1 MDKLNE
7 MLGAAEGCG
16 YAYVPTY
23 DKEDKKYNILY
34 KDSVWSYTE
43 VGSGVIT
50 YLDRKALIEDI
61 HTLELDITPI
71 KTHLTDAILSNLAV
85 KYIKAVDLYGE
96 EYVMSTLKAWEDFY
110 TGIVDLTKHV
120 LNRSKIKVVK
130 DEEV

>member
-1 MDKLNE
+1 MDELNS
-7 MLGAAEGCG
+7 MLGAVEDCG
-16 YAYVPTY
+16 YAYAPTY
-23 DKEDKKYNILY
+23 NKEDKKYNILY
-34 KDSVWSYTE
+34 KDSIWSYTE

-96 EYVMSTLKAWEDFY
+96 EYVISTLKAWEDFY

>member
-1 MDKLNE
+1 MDELDPMFKAVE
-7 MLGAAEGCG
+7 DCG
-16 YAYVPTY
+16 YAFAPTY
-23 DKEDKKYNILY
+23 NKEDKKYNILY

-43 VGSGVIT
+43 IGSGVIT
-50 YLDRKALIEDI
+50 YLDRKTLLEDI
-61 HTLELDITPI
+61 YTLELDINLI

-110 TGIVDLTKHV
+110 TSIVDLTKTV
-120 LNRSKIKVVK
+120 INRSKIKVVK